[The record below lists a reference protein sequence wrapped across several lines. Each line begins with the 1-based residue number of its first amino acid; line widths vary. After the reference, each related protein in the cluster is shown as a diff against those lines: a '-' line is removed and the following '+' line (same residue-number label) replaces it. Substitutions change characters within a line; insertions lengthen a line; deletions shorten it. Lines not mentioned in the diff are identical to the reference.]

1 MHLETM
7 PLIVVADDDQ
17 DILNLLRKRLTKR
30 GYHVLPASNGQ
41 QALET
46 IRHRSPAAAILDW
59 MMPIIPGHQVC
70 AQLKADP
77 KTAAIPVILL
87 TAKAMEKD
95 IETAF
100 DKGADEY
107 LTKPFDI
114 TELDH
119 ILKNLITDKDN
130 R

>member
-1 MHLETM
+1 MHLETV

-30 GYHVLPASNGQ
+30 GYHVVPTSNGQ

-46 IRHRSPAAAILDW
+46 IRHRRPAVAILDW
-59 MMPIIPGHQVC
+59 MMPIMPGHQVC

-77 KTAAIPVILL
+77 ETAAIPVVLL
-87 TAKAMEKD
+87 TAKVMEKD
-95 IETAF
+95 VETAF

-119 ILKNLITDKDN
+119 ILKSLITE
-130 R
+130 